1 MITSPSRL
9 GALTAATALAVA
21 CVGATSAIA
30 STTPSERA
38 SAAAASAAA
47 SKTYS
52 AGQSATDL
60 TGDLTADDLV
70 ASLVGSGIEYSNV
83 TYTGADQGAGTVSG
97 MSAIGVESGVA
108 LSSGSVAGS
117 DLGKSAILGP
127 NESNSNTSELSS
139 SGDTDLDEIV
149 APQTTRDASVLEFD
163 FVPETD
169 QLTFTYVFGS
179 DEYNEFVDSYFND
192 VFAFYVN
199 GENCAVV
206 DTGEGEAPVT
216 INTINNELNSS
227 LYNDNDAEAGHPFD
241 TELDGFTIPLTCVAN
256 VNAGEENRVK
266 LAIADTSDSS
276 FDSAVIITAG
286 SFQANNPPVA
296 EDAVFTTPVDTPV
309 DTPLS
314 ATDPEG
320 DALTYSVVDGP
331 ETGTLSGDAPALTYT
346 PEDGFIGEETFTFQA
361 NDGAEDSNVAT
372 VTVVVEDPTAT
383 PDPTTDPTVDPTTDP
398 TVDPTTE
405 PTGEPT
411 PQPSDDPKPG
421 EDLPRTG
428 TNVGL
433 AAGIGALLTAGGGA
447 LLYLA
452 RRRKLQG

>member
-9 GALTAATALAVA
+9 GALTAATTLALA
-21 CVGATSAIA
+21 CVGSTSAVAHPA
-30 STTPSERA
+30 SSERA
-38 SAAAASAAA
+38 SAAASSAG
-47 SKTYS
+47 STQTYS

-70 ASLVGSGIEYSNV
+70 ASLVGSGIEYSNI
-83 TYTGADQGAGTVSG
+83 TYTGADEAAGTVSG
-97 MSAIGVESGVA
+97 MGAIGLESGVA

-117 DLGKSAILGP
+117 DYGPSAILGP
-127 NESNSNTSELSS
+127 NEDSANTSSFGTT
-139 SGDTDLDEIV
+139 GDADLDEIV
-149 APQTTRDASVLEFD
+149 SPHTTNDASVLEFD
-163 FVPETD
+163 FVPDTD
-169 QLTFTYVFGS
+169 QLTFSYVFGS
-179 DEYNEFVDSYFND
+179 DEYNEFVDSNFND

-206 DTGEGEAPVT
+206 DTGDGEAPVT
-216 INTINNELNSS
+216 INSINNDLNSS
-227 LYNDNDAEAGHPFD
+227 LYNDNDLEAGHPHD
-241 TELDGFTIPLTCVAN
+241 TELDGFTVPLTCVAN
-256 VNAGEENRVK
+256 VNAGDTNHVK
-266 LAIADTSDSS
+266 LAIADTTDRSY
-276 FDSAVIITAG
+276 DSAVVIGSG

-296 EDAVFTTPVDTPV
+296 DDAVFTTPIDTPV
-309 DTPLS
+309 ETPLS

-320 DALTYSVVDGP
+320 DELTYTVTDGP
-331 ETGTLSGDAPALTYT
+331 ETGTLSGDAPDLTYT
-346 PEDGFIGEETFTFQA
+346 PAEGFIGEETFTFQA

-372 VTVVVEDPTAT
+372 VTVIVEDPAAT
-383 PDPTTDPTVDPTTDP
+383 PEPTTEPTTEPTAEPTGDPTTDPTNDPSP
-398 TVDPTTE
+398 A
-405 PTGEPT
+405 
-411 PQPSDDPKPG
+411 PSDDPKPG